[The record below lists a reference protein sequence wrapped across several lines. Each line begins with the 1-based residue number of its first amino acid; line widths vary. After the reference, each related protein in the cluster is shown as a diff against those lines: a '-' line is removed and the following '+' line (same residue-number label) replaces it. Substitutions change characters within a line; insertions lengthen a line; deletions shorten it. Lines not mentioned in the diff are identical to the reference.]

1 MIIVKVIALKLFVA
15 AALGF
20 AIMAL
25 L

>member
-1 MIIVKVIALKLFVA
+1 MIIIKVIALKLMVA
-15 AALGF
+15 LALGF